1 MQNPVLLWH
10 PAQFCNFLGKL
21 VLPDHLKM
29 LQKVHVF
36 DGIRRVFD
44 FKESGIVDA
53 GDRHILGLNLLLVV
67 GDLCLVVPL
76 NLCFIYQ
83 SLGLG
88 ESKVLDLRERD
99 DLIVGP
105 GLCTC
110 RLGVEFEVFERI
122 RFMLADLWL
131 KLPLEA
137 FSLVPQA
144 TTLFE
149 SIVATSEALVKHLDG
164 DMASFSFVKTL
175 H

>member
-36 DGIRRVFD
+36 DGIRRVSD

-76 NLCFIYQ
+76 NLCFI
-83 SLGLG
+83 
-88 ESKVLDLRERD
+88 
-99 DLIVGP
+99 
-105 GLCTC
+105 
-110 RLGVEFEVFERI
+110 
-122 RFMLADLWL
+122 
-131 KLPLEA
+131 
-137 FSLVPQA
+137 
-144 TTLFE
+144 
-149 SIVATSEALVKHLDG
+149 
-164 DMASFSFVKTL
+164 
-175 H
+175 